1 MPYQGTANV
10 TVSAEYFGREPV
22 VIENPD
28 ATISLQN
35 AGPGLVE
42 LHFTGLLNGP
52 TDATHVHI
60 TLPNGL
66 VLGGVIKQGQQDTA
80 GGWLSFSADSADLGL

>member
-1 MPYQGTANV
+1 MPYQGTASV

-28 ATISLQN
+28 VTVRLQN
-35 AGPGLVE
+35 VGPGLVE
-42 LHFTGLLNGP
+42 LHFTGRLNGP
-52 TDATHVHI
+52 TDATHVRI

-66 VLGGVIKQGQQDTA
+66 VLGGAIKQGEQETA
-80 GGWLSFSADSADLGL
+80 VGWLSFSADSADLGL